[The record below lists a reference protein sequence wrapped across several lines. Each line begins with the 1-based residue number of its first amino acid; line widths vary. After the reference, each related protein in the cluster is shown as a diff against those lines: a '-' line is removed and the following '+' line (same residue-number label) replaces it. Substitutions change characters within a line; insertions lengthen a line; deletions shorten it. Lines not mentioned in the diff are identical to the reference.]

1 MLLESPVSRKKVYVL
16 LLVLN
21 IIGVVN
27 RLSVFPGMPWM
38 FHFGL
43 FVLVQII
50 STLLWESMIYINRF
64 LEKPFPV
71 ASRTVT
77 HIAIQIFVIFVLAVV
92 LGKLSYPR
100 VGERFN
106 FQPSPEMKAVVLFL
120 NFSMSLV
127 LNLVF
132 FGAIYFKE
140 WKANLLR
147 AERSQR
153 EKAEVRYDALRN
165 QLNPHFLFNALTS
178 LNSLIFENQQL
189 ASDFLQ
195 QLSKVYRYTLQTKDK
210 ETVSLKIEMEFINH
224 FVSLVKTRFAETVY
238 IKTDIKESALEKG
251 IVPVT
256 MQLLLENALK
266 HNIISSDTPLNIHIH
281 ADEDYLIVENC
292 LNKKTRVETSN
303 KQGLE
308 NLKALYKYL
317 SDKPVEIT
325 EGEKIFTV
333 KIPLL

>member
-1 MLLESPVSRKKVYVL
+1 MLLESPVSRKKVYIL
-16 LLVLN
+16 LLILN
-21 IIGVVN
+21 IISAVN
-27 RLSVFPGMPWM
+27 RLSVFPGMPWK

-43 FVLVQII
+43 FILIQII
-50 STLLWESMIYINRF
+50 TTLLWESMTYISRF

-71 ASRTVT
+71 ASRPVT
-77 HIAIQIFVIFVLAVV
+77 HIAIQVFVIFILAVV

-120 NFSMSLV
+120 NFSMALV
-127 LNLVF
+127 LNLMY

-140 WKANLLR
+140 WKTNLLR

-153 EKAEVRYDALRN
+153 EKAEVRYDSLRN

-195 QLSKVYRYTLQTKDK
+195 QLSKVYRYTLQTKDQ
-210 ETVSLKIEMEFINH
+210 ETVVLKTEMEFISH
-224 FVSLVKTRFAETVY
+224 FISLVKTRFGEDVDFK
-238 IKTDIKESALEKG
+238 IDINKNALEKG

-266 HNIISSDTPLNIHIH
+266 HNIISADTPLHIRIH

-317 SDKPVEIT
+317 SDKPVEIA